1 LFEAILQANNTLAIF
16 NYYKN
21 VCHSKKKLVILQ
33 SFQSNIVKK
42 NIINTFRIN
51 IFHLQNKQYLHEFE
65 GNDDFFAELEQERKL
80 IEKGNFKA
88 RVTLDKSETMIQMLY
103 KIKGSVELTCDRSL
117 DLFDFPVDITQ
128 KMILK
133 FSDHT
138 EEITE
143 ELMFIDRNVQYI
155 NVAQDIFDF
164 ICLQIPIKKLHPRY
178 TENEVTY
185 ESLMKKFEE
194 EYEEEDSEDE
204 EDDDFDSVFEDDDD
218 TDLMLEDED
227 NGLEPEGEIVFSTLK
242 EDEKEEETEKPID
255 PRWAALMKLRQN

>member
-1 LFEAILQANNTLAIF
+1 M
-16 NYYKN
+16 
-21 VCHSKKKLVILQ
+21 KKSI
-33 SFQSNIVKK
+33 S
-42 NIINTFRIN
+42 NTFRIN

-65 GNDDFFAELEQERKL
+65 GNNDFFMDLEQELKL

-88 RVTLDKSETMIQMLY
+88 TVTLDKSETMIQMLY

-117 DLFDFPVDITQ
+117 DLFDFPFDITQ

-143 ELMFIDRNVQYI
+143 ELMFIDRNVQFI

-185 ESLMKKFEE
+185 ESLMKKFED
-194 EYEEEDSEDE
+194 EYVEDE
-204 EDDDFDSVFEDDDD
+204 DIDDDDELDFMFEDDDD
-218 TDLMLEDED
+218 ELLLDDDD

-242 EDEKEEETEKPID
+242 EDEIEETEKPID
-255 PRWAALMKLRQN
+255 PRWAALMKLRDN

>member
-1 LFEAILQANNTLAIF
+1 
-16 NYYKN
+16 
-21 VCHSKKKLVILQ
+21 LQ
-33 SFQSNIVKK
+33 SFQSKTVKK
-42 NIINTFRIN
+42 NSIDTFKIS

-65 GNDDFFAELEQERKL
+65 GDDSFFMDLEQELKL
-80 IEKGNFKA
+80 IEKGHFKA
-88 RVTLDKSETMIQMLY
+88 IVTLDKSETMIQMLY

-117 DLFDFPVDITQ
+117 DLFDFPFDITQ

-185 ESLMKKFEE
+185 ESLMKKFED
-194 EYEEEDSEDE
+194 EYVEEDEND
-204 EDDDFDSVFEDDDD
+204 EDDEDLDFVFEDEDD
-218 TDLMLEDED
+218 DLMLEDDD
-227 NGLEPEGEIVFSTLK
+227 NGLEPEGEIVFTTLSEAEQK
-242 EDEKEEETEKPID
+242 ETKEAID
-255 PRWAALMKLRQN
+255 PRWEALMKLREN

>member
-1 LFEAILQANNTLAIF
+1 M
-16 NYYKN
+16 
-21 VCHSKKKLVILQ
+21 Q
-33 SFQSNIVKK
+33 SFQSKTVKK
-42 NIINTFRIN
+42 NSISSFKIN

-65 GNDDFFAELEQERKL
+65 GDDDFFMDLEQELKL
-80 IEKGNFKA
+80 IEKGHFKA
-88 RVTLDKSETMIQMLY
+88 TVSLDKSETMIQMLY

-117 DLFDFPVDITQ
+117 DLFDFPFDITQ

-143 ELMFIDRNVQYI
+143 ELMFIDRNVQFI

-185 ESLMKKFEE
+185 ESLMKKFDE
-194 EYEEEDSEDE
+194 EYVEEDVDDDD
-204 EDDDFDSVFEDDDD
+204 EDDLDFVFEDDDD
-218 TDLMLEDED
+218 DLMLEEDD
-227 NGLEPEGEIVFSTLK
+227 NGLEVEGEIVFTTLT
-242 EDEKEEETEKPID
+242 EEEQKEAKEATD
-255 PRWAALMKLRQN
+255 PRWSALMKLREN

>member
-1 LFEAILQANNTLAIF
+1 M
-16 NYYKN
+16 
-21 VCHSKKKLVILQ
+21 Q
-33 SFQSNIVKK
+33 SFQSKTVKK
-42 NIINTFRIN
+42 NSINSFKIN

-65 GNDDFFAELEQERKL
+65 GDNDFFMDLEQELKL
-80 IEKGNFKA
+80 IEKGHFKA
-88 RVTLDKSETMIQMLY
+88 TVSLDKSETMIQMLY

-117 DLFDFPVDITQ
+117 DLFDFPFDISQ

-143 ELMFIDRNVQYI
+143 ELMFIDRNVQFI

-185 ESLMKKFEE
+185 ESLMKKFDE
-194 EYEEEDSEDE
+194 EYVEEDLND
-204 EDDDFDSVFEDDDD
+204 EDDDELDFIFEDDDD
-218 TDLMLEDED
+218 DLELND
-227 NGLEPEGEIVFSTLK
+227 NENDTEVEGEIVFTTLS
-242 EDEKEEETEKPID
+242 EEEQKEAKEAID
-255 PRWAALMKLRQN
+255 PRWAALIKLREN